1 LSVVW
6 LNGKFMNGDAALDP
20 ADRGFLLGD
29 GVFETVA
36 VQRARAIWL
45 PEHIARMESA
55 ARELGIPFHREE
67 VLSGVAQVLEKS
79 TDHGEI
85 LRITMSRG
93 AAGRG
98 LAGNGT
104 SPTLLITLAEFSYAT
119 VPQACRVKISTIRR
133 NEHAPSSRLKTL
145 SYIDGIMAAREVAGD
160 ADEALML
167 NTAGHVASATIGNV
181 FLLKDNTLI
190 TPGLD
195 QGILA
200 GITRQKIIEVNV
212 FATVQR
218 PVNWQELGEA
228 DAVFLCNSLRCLRP
242 IGHLNGIELNQQPLE
257 ELYGEITRLMLKG
270 QDR

>member
-1 LSVVW
+1 MSIVW
-6 LNGKFMNGDAALDP
+6 LNGKFMNGDAALDA

-36 VQRARAIWL
+36 VEKGRATWL
-45 PEHIARMESA
+45 PEHVARMESA
-55 ARELGIPFHREE
+55 ARELGIPFNRED
-67 VLSGVAQVLEKS
+67 VLSGAAQVLGKS
-79 TDHGEI
+79 ASDGEV

-93 AAGRG
+93 VGTRG
-98 LAGNGT
+98 LAGNGKA
-104 SPTLLITLAEFSYAT
+104 PTLLITLAELSYAT
-119 VPQACRVKISTIRR
+119 APQACCVKISTIRR

-145 SYIDGIMAAREVAGD
+145 SYIDGIMAAREIAGD

-181 FLLKDNTLI
+181 FLLKDNTLV
-190 TPGLD
+190 TPSLD

-200 GITRQKIIEVNV
+200 GITRQKVIEVNV

-228 DAVFLCNSLRCLRP
+228 DAVFLCNSLRRLRP
-242 IGHLNGIELNQQPLE
+242 ISHLNGIELNQQPLDK
-257 ELYGEITRLMLKG
+257 LYSEITRLILKG

>member
-1 LSVVW
+1 LSIVW
-6 LNGKFMNGDAALDP
+6 LNGKFVNGGVTHDP

-36 VQRARAIWL
+36 VQKARAIWL
-45 PEHIARMESA
+45 PEHLTRMESA
-55 ARELGIPFHREE
+55 SLELGIPFNREDI
-67 VLSGVAQVLEKS
+67 LSGVAQVLEKS
-79 TDHGEI
+79 TDDDEI

-104 SPTLLITLAEFSYAT
+104 SPTLLITLAEFSYAMA
-119 VPQACRVKISTIRR
+119 PQACRVKISTIRR

-167 NTAGHVASATIGNV
+167 NTAGHVASATIGNI
-181 FLLKDNTLI
+181 FLLKNNTLV
-190 TPGLD
+190 TPSLD

-200 GITRQKIIEVNV
+200 GITRQKIIEVKV

-218 PVNWQELGEA
+218 PVNQQELGEA
-228 DAVFLCNSLRCLRP
+228 DAVFLCNSLRPLRP
-242 IGHLNGIELNQQPLE
+242 IGHLNGIELNQQPLDK
-257 ELYGEITRLMLKG
+257 LYNEITRLMLKG